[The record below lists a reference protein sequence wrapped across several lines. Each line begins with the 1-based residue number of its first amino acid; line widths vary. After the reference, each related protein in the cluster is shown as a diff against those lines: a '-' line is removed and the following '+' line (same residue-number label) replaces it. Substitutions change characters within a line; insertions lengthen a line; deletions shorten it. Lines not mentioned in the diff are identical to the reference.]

1 MLRNLLFFTALC
13 FISCKR
19 LDKIIY
25 TPPQTET
32 KAVELIQQ
40 NQLITHKVIGV
51 KDGDTV
57 VLLIDGKETTVRLAH
72 IDCPEKRQDF
82 GTKAKQF
89 VSDLCFGKNVVL
101 NQQGTD
107 RYKRI
112 IGEIILENGVNIN
125 KELVKN
131 GLAWHYKKYSKDD
144 SYAQLEIYARTN
156 KIGIWSHPTPIAP
169 WNFRK
174 PKKAK

>member
-1 MLRNLLFFTALC
+1 MIRYLFFILSLILIGCQHPESLTNTKSSSYQPT
-13 FISCKR
+13 FTKQ
-19 LDKIIY
+19 DKSD
-25 TPPQTET
+25 
-32 KAVELIQQ
+32 
-40 NQLITHKVIGV
+40 THKVIGV

-144 SYAQLEIYARTN
+144 TYAQLESHARTN
-156 KIGIWSHPTPIAP
+156 KIGIWSHPNPIEP
-169 WNFRK
+169 WRWRK
-174 PKKAK
+174 DKSLRK